1 MKILLFALLILGTVR
16 SELLL
21 RSQMSIEDLTGNS
34 HLNDMIANTLNN
46 QHHYFKPT
54 DGLASSAPAAISTAY
69 EYKILQ
75 FSKEQLVKAVDLFSH
90 ELGHSFQIVSAEL
103 SKIAEENTSE
113 LWQTYIY
120 LQTSQRLSKPT
131 VAFIR
136 WDKEAGRFD
145 VHFLKARKAFA
156 VDFEQ
161 SHLVRYSSLFGTEA
175 GEATLIADEA
185 TEEAASVYEAS
196 KRVLISAMGELAQRR
211 GVDPKNPA
219 AEVYFKNFLDKKK
232 VLRVDPVS
240 MVIAAAIVVQLAA
253 KVWQIFASIF
263 ATKVTTTL
271 IGEFKSKG
279 FSSFSLTASVRRY
292 TGIRG
297 AEIGTFTTVVTRIL
311 TNDHP
316 DKEKQRKIK
325 ANLELVQFIDSNTW
339 TMDDIGIDT
348 GRPDSSD
355 RFFTIMYNNEN
366 FGEKYNFLAMNVQ
379 STFKLAPNL
388 LIYKQNKSVFG
399 GIVGS
404 EKMVIEEVPRTVT
417 KEDIE
422 AMRAFNLVMACKLF
436 SDNLP
441 GDKIAWPSMPM

>member
-1 MKILLFALLILGTVR
+1 MKILLFALLVFGTVR
-16 SELLL
+16 SDLLL
-21 RSQMSIEDLTGNS
+21 RSQMNIEDLNGNS

-54 DGLASSAPAAISTAY
+54 DGLASGEPVTFSTAY
-69 EYKILQ
+69 EYKILE
-75 FSKEQLVKAVDLFSH
+75 FTKEKLVKAIDLFSH
-90 ELGHSFQIVSAEL
+90 ELGHSFQIVSSEL
-103 SKIAEENTSE
+103 AHIAEENTSE

-120 LQTSQRLSKPT
+120 LQVTEQLCRPT

-136 WDKEAGRFD
+136 WDKDAGKFD
-145 VHFLKARKAFA
+145 VHFLKAKKAFA
-156 VDFEQ
+156 VGFQQ

-175 GEATLIADEA
+175 GEATLIADES
-185 TEEAASVYEAS
+185 TDEAAFVYEAS
-196 KRVLISAMGELAQRR
+196 KRVLVSAVGELAQRR

-219 AEVYFKNFLDKKK
+219 AEVYFRNYMDKKK
-232 VLRVDPVS
+232 MLKVDPVT

-253 KVWQIFASIF
+253 KVWQLFASIF

-292 TGIRG
+292 TGIKG
-297 AEIGTFTTVVTRIL
+297 SEIGTFTTVVTRIM

-339 TMDDIGIDT
+339 NMDDIAVDT

-366 FGEKYNFLAMNVQ
+366 YGEKYNFLAMNVQ
-379 STFKLAPNL
+379 STFTLAPNL

-404 EKMVIEEVPRTVT
+404 EKIVIEEVPRTVT
-417 KEDIE
+417 KTDVE

-436 SDNLP
+436 ADNLP
-441 GDKIAWPSMPM
+441 GDKLAWPNMPM